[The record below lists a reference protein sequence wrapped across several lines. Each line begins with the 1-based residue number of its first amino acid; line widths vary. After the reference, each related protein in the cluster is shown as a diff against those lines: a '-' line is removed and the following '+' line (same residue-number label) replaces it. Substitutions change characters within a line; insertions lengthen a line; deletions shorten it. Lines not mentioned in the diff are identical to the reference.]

1 MVQEISSFSF
11 LRVREFQRIDVRAK
25 SCNNV
30 KMNDVRFLRL
40 RSDKLILQ
48 ILICYYYPATAHV
61 TFSKINIQFE
71 VRIVDY
77 FSE

>member
-11 LRVREFQRIDVRAK
+11 LGVREFQRIDVRAK

-30 KMNDVRFLRL
+30 KVNDVRFLRL
-40 RSDKLILQ
+40 RSEKLMLQ

-61 TFSKINIQFE
+61 TFSKTNIQFE
-71 VRIVDY
+71 IRIIDY
-77 FSE
+77 FSK